1 MVYFQ
6 AVSSVKKLRSL
17 SVSIDSYLCNIL
29 TSWSFLSS
37 ISSDL
42 NFDGFAGEIGWQC
55 LPLKRY
61 LLLGLKSSRTVYGW
75 EQVNISE
82 KITPKDQMSAGFPY
96 PGCARITSGA
106 RYQRDW
112 TQHVISLFF
121 LLSVSLLSRQ
131 WMEILSLCCFS
142 LDSQISSL
150 SLPMYLCS
158 PLVRDSISLSELGT
172 DLASPKSQI

>member
-29 TSWSFLSS
+29 TSWSLLSS

-42 NFDGFAGEIGWQC
+42 NFEGFAGDIGWQC
-55 LPLKRY
+55 FPLKRY
-61 LLLGLKSSRTVYGW
+61 LLLGLKSSNTVYGW

-82 KITPKDQMSAGFPY
+82 KITPRDQMSDGFPY
-96 PGCARITSGA
+96 PGCASMTSGA

-112 TQHVISLFF
+112 TQQVISLLR

-131 WMEILSLCCFS
+131 WIAILSLCCFS
-142 LDSQISSL
+142 LDSQYSSL
-150 SLPMYLCS
+150 SLPMYLWR
-158 PLVRDSISLSELGT
+158 PLVKPSISLSELGT